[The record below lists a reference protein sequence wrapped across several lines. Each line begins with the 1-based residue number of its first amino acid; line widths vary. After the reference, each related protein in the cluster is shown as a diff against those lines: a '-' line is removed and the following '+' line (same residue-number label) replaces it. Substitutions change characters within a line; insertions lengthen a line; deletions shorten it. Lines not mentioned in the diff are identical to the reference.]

1 MKLVIVTG
9 LSGSGK
15 TVALHAL
22 EDIGFYCIDNLPLG
36 LMGALADNLL
46 AHNVPHRDCV
56 ALGIDARNA
65 AGDLAEM
72 LASLQRLR
80 DNGVEVRT
88 LYLEADDNTLLQR
101 FGETRRRH
109 PLANGRRSL
118 IQAIAAERELL
129 SSFRQGADVVVDT
142 SRTNLHQLRELTQVH
157 IARAQRG
164 LSLSFQSFG
173 FKYGIPRDADLVFDA
188 RCLPNPHWDP
198 QLRPLTGKDEAVQD
212 FLRRDDRTE
221 HMFRQIADFV
231 STWRPCF
238 ESEGRSYLT
247 VAIGCTGGQHRSVYL
262 VERLAAHFESE
273 GDQPLV
279 LHRELS

>member
-22 EDIGFYCIDNLPLG
+22 EDIGFYCIDNLPLA
-36 LMGALADNLL
+36 LIGALAEHLL
-46 AHNVPHRDCV
+46 TRSPPHPDHV

-65 AGDLAEM
+65 ADDLSQ
-72 LASLQRLR
+72 LAALLQRLR
-80 DNGVEVRT
+80 DSGVEVQI
-88 LYLEADDNTLLQR
+88 LYLEADDPTLLQR

-109 PLANGRRSL
+109 PLANKHRSL
-118 IQAIAAERELL
+118 AQAIAVERDLL
-129 SSFRQGADVVVDT
+129 STFRESADAVVDT
-142 SRTNLHQLRELTQVH
+142 SRTNLHQLRELTQTR
-157 IARAQRG
+157 IARTRRG
-164 LSLSFQSFG
+164 LSLSFVSFG

-188 RCLPNPHWDP
+188 RCLPNPHWDRA
-198 QLRPLTGKDEAVQD
+198 LRPLTGRDEAVQE

-221 HMFRQIADFV
+221 QMFRQIADFV

-238 ESEGRSYLT
+238 ENEGRSYLT

-262 VERLAAHFESE
+262 AERLAAHFQV
-273 GDQPLV
+273 GDETPLIM
-279 LHRELS
+279 HRELG